1 MVCKCYRWTV
11 CGSLQSIS
19 MANLNFCTQRIK
31 SSLVFL
37 SIPKLILEN
46 YLDLIKIYFY
56 MDTSHLQMF
65 QKVDWF
71 TQIFEY
77 VWYILGATWWIR
89 MSRHFRICMAKE
101 GRESARQSYGWP
113 NLTLI
118 SKEKKPKTVF
128 QKISRPQFWL

>member
-1 MVCKCYRWTV
+1 
-11 CGSLQSIS
+11 

-65 QKVDWF
+65 QKLIDLLKFLNTYGTFWVPPGESACPD
-71 TQIFEY
+71 ISEY
-77 VWYILGATWWIR
+77 VWQRRVESLQ
-89 MSRHFRICMAKE
+89 
-101 GRESARQSYGWP
+101 GRVTAGQS
-113 NLTLI
+113 
-118 SKEKKPKTVF
+118 
-128 QKISRPQFWL
+128 